1 MIEVLI
7 GVAGCL
13 ATIMVIAGMILI
25 TPKGTESAPARPAA
39 NGAGRPISEGT
50 VTSGERSALPVE

>member
-7 GVAGCL
+7 GVAGCM

-25 TPKGTESAPARPAA
+25 TPKGTESAPARPAV
-39 NGAGRPISEGT
+39 NGAGPPVSEGT
-50 VTSGERSALPVE
+50 VISGERSALPVE